1 MFVAAGQFVVSSVWE
16 ENAQVCVSL
25 MAQAAGRGVSLLVLP
40 EGILARDD
48 IDLDLPIRAAQPL
61 DGAFMTRLLE
71 ESAHNNM
78 TTIFTILVPSTPGR
92 AVNMLV
98 ALRAGHIVARYAKLH
113 LYDAFSM
120 QESQSIDAGTVIA
133 PVLDVEGVKVGL
145 MTCYDLRFPDMA
157 LALALQ
163 GADVLALPTGWVR
176 GPLKEQQWST
186 LLAARALDTTSY
198 MIAAGECG
206 NRNIGQSRIIDPL
219 GVTIA
224 AAADRPALI
233 VAEIFRERID
243 QVREQLPLL
252 QQRRFAPPQLLRC
265 FFTQSLIHLVTDCY
279 CVRASKDR

>member
-1 MFVAAGQFVVSSVWE
+1 
-16 ENAQVCVSL
+16 
-25 MAQAAGRGVSLLVLP
+25 
-40 EGILARDD
+40 
-48 IDLDLPIRAAQPL
+48 
-61 DGAFMTRLLE
+61 
-71 ESAHNNM
+71 
-78 TTIFTILVPSTPGR
+78 
-92 AVNMLV
+92 MLV

-198 MIAAGECG
+198 MIAAGSVVIVILVKVVLSIRWG
-206 NRNIGQSRIIDPL
+206 NDSR
-219 GVTIA
+219 GSRSSG
-224 AAADRPALI
+224 ADRRGNIQRTNRPGAG
-233 VAEIFRERID
+233 ATSS
-243 QVREQLPLL
+243 L
-252 QQRRFAPPQLLRC
+252 QQRRFAPPQLL
-265 FFTQSLIHLVTDCY
+265 
-279 CVRASKDR
+279 

>member
-1 MFVAAGQFVVSSVWE
+1 MFVAAGQFVVSSVGE
-16 ENAQVCVSL
+16 NNAQVCVSL
-25 MAQAAGRGVSLLVLP
+25 MSQAADRGVSLLVLP

-61 DGAFMTRLLE
+61 DGAFMTRLQE
-71 ESAHNNM
+71 ESAHNSM
-78 TTIFTILVPSTPGR
+78 TTIFTVLAPSTPGR

-98 ALRAGHIVARYAKLH
+98 ALREGNIVARYAKLH

-120 QESQSIDAGTVIA
+120 QESQRIDAGTVIA
-133 PVLDVEGVKVGL
+133 PVLDVEGFKVGL

-157 LALALQ
+157 LALQ
-163 GADVLALPTGWVR
+163 GADVLVLPTGWIR

-186 LLAARALDTTSY
+186 LLAARALDTTCY

-219 GVTIA
+219 GITIA

-252 QQRRFAPPQLLRC
+252 QQRRFAPPQLL
-265 FFTQSLIHLVTDCY
+265 
-279 CVRASKDR
+279 

>member
-16 ENAQVCVSL
+16 KNAQVCVSL

-48 IDLDLPIRAAQPL
+48 IDLDLPIRAAQ
-61 DGAFMTRLLE
+61 
-71 ESAHNNM
+71 
-78 TTIFTILVPSTPGR
+78 
-92 AVNMLV
+92 
-98 ALRAGHIVARYAKLH
+98 LH

-186 LLAARALDTTSY
+186 LLAARALDTTCY

-252 QQRRFAPPQLLRC
+252 QQRRFAPPQLL
-265 FFTQSLIHLVTDCY
+265 
-279 CVRASKDR
+279 

>member
-16 ENAQVCVSL
+16 KNAQVCVSL
-25 MAQAAGRGVSLLVLP
+25 MAQACRGVSLLVLP

-98 ALRAGHIVARYAKLH
+98 ALRAGNIVARYAKLH

-186 LLAARALDTTSY
+186 LLAARALDTTCY

-252 QQRRFAPPQLLRC
+252 QQRRFAPPQLL
-265 FFTQSLIHLVTDCY
+265 
-279 CVRASKDR
+279 

>member
-40 EGILARDD
+40 EGILARND

-157 LALALQ
+157 LAL
-163 GADVLALPTGWVR
+163 
-176 GPLKEQQWST
+176 
-186 LLAARALDTTSY
+186 DTTCY

-252 QQRRFAPPQLLRC
+252 QQRRFAPPQLL
-265 FFTQSLIHLVTDCY
+265 
-279 CVRASKDR
+279 

>member
-16 ENAQVCVSL
+16 KNAQVCVSL

-163 GADVLALPTGWVR
+163 GAD
-176 GPLKEQQWST
+176 
-186 LLAARALDTTSY
+186 
-198 MIAAGECG
+198 
-206 NRNIGQSRIIDPL
+206 
-219 GVTIA
+219 
-224 AAADRPALI
+224 
-233 VAEIFRERID
+233 
-243 QVREQLPLL
+243 
-252 QQRRFAPPQLLRC
+252 
-265 FFTQSLIHLVTDCY
+265 
-279 CVRASKDR
+279 

>member
-16 ENAQVCVSL
+16 ENVPVCVSL

-186 LLAARALDTTSY
+186 LLAARALDTTCY

-206 NRNIGQSRIIDPL
+206 NRNIGQSRIIDRW
-219 GVTIA
+219 G
-224 AAADRPALI
+224 
-233 VAEIFRERID
+233 
-243 QVREQLPLL
+243 
-252 QQRRFAPPQLLRC
+252 
-265 FFTQSLIHLVTDCY
+265 
-279 CVRASKDR
+279 